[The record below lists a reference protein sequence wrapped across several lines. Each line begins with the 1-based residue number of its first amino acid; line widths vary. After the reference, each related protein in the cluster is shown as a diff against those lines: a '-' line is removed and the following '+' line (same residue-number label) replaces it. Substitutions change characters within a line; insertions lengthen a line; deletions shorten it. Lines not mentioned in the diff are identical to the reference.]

1 MGLAAHC
8 SLGLHFCFVVGFSIF
23 SCFFLK
29 LKNSFRQCILIM
41 FPLPQLLP
49 DLRASLPSQLYILFT
64 LSLKQD
70 KDKYKHTT
78 LKKQRKQNEAK
89 ALGNNVEFSVGPL
102 LLGAAPALLWL
113 VYWALIFP
121 YCCLCVSKENWA
133 ESHLLCAVTTPP
145 PTLKSTK
152 HFGL

>member
-1 MGLAAHC
+1 
-8 SLGLHFCFVVGFSIF
+8 
-23 SCFFLK
+23 
-29 LKNSFRQCILIM
+29 M

-49 DLRASLPSQLYILFT
+49 DPSTIPTLPTLRSIQSLY
-64 LSLKQD
+64 LKQD

-121 YCCLCVSKENWA
+121 YCCLCVSKDNWA